1 MPLPHSALPLVL
13 VHGPVRTSSLSCVEV
28 ESVHVIVLSLRVR
41 TLPASLYAS
50 TGFNVQ
56 STKVE
61 ALYKFM
67 RTRRHRQTHSQ
78 THQSLSSV
86 FWVIGD
92 LACYYISCDINALSS
107 VIFGVLKR
115 DIFYLMPYISTR
127 YLYNLN

>member
-1 MPLPHSALPLVL
+1 MWSHCHTLVIFCVAHAAAPLPLVL

-67 RTRRHRQTHSQ
+67 RTRRLASTDSRHTRRHIRVSPLCVLG
-78 THQSLSSV
+78 HALGIWGV
-86 FWVIGD
+86 F
-92 LACYYISCDINALSS
+92 L
-107 VIFGVLKR
+107 IFPA
-115 DIFYLMPYISTR
+115 I
-127 YLYNLN
+127 